1 MLKSLLLS
9 AILFLFVKTAQAQL
23 YSNAA
28 ANLPANATKQSM
40 DVQAADLD
48 GDGDLDIVKANE
60 FQTNNILRNN
70 GQGVFT
76 AAPAGSLPAV
86 SKDSEDVAVADF
98 NGDGHPD
105 LVFCSEDNINLGQV
119 NVHEYYLGDGSGN
132 FSVAPFQLPDNESNA
147 VIAADINSDS
157 KPDLFFG
164 NKGATTVLINNSD
177 GTFVNESNR
186 VPAIQRTTQDL
197 ALADVD
203 GDGDLDLFAGN
214 EDGNL
219 LFINDGT
226 GHFADESATRL
237 PQGINM
243 ETRKVTFGDADGDN
257 DADVLLSNVAFLP
270 GKNPQNRL
278 YLNDGTGYFSD
289 ATATNLPADTY
300 HTIDAIFEDVDLDGD
315 LDLVVGNVFG
325 GPLQVYQN
333 DGNGVF
339 SDATTEVLGLNYHL
353 DALGLIAADLNGD
366 GLRDLY
372 VCHRQTPQS
381 IAKDLLLLR
390 NAPVSAKEKSSK
402 EPTVLLYPNP
412 ASQYFFLLADV
423 SHIDSVRLL
432 ELDGRKVADLQTY
445 QVADGIFKC
454 ALPNVSLRKGG
465 AYAVEIQM
473 KKTIL
478 RRVLFVG

>member
-1 MLKSLLLS
+1 MLKSLLLP
-9 AILFLFVKTAQAQL
+9 AALFLFAKTAQAQL
-23 YSNAA
+23 YTNSP
-28 ANLPANATKQSM
+28 ANLPATATKQSM
-40 DVQAADLD
+40 DLQAADLD
-48 GDGDLDIVKANE
+48 SDGDLDIVKANE
-60 FQTNNILRNN
+60 FQANNILRNN

-86 SKDSEDVAVADF
+86 NKDSEDVAVADF
-98 NGDGHPD
+98 NGDGHLD
-105 LVFCSEDNINLGQV
+105 LVFCSEDNITLGQV
-119 NVHEYYLGDGSGN
+119 NVHEYYLGDGTGK
-132 FSVAPFQLPDNESNA
+132 FTAAPFQLPDSEANA
-147 VIAADINSDS
+147 VITADINGDE

-164 NKGATTVLINNSD
+164 NKGTTTVLINNGD
-177 GTFVNESNR
+177 GTFANESNR

-203 GDGDLDLFAGN
+203 GDGDMDLFAGN
-214 EDGNL
+214 ENGNL

-226 GHFADESATRL
+226 GHFADESAARL
-237 PQGINM
+237 PQGVNM
-243 ETRKVTFGDADGDN
+243 ETRKVAFGDVDGDN
-257 DADVLLSNVAFLP
+257 DADVFLSNVAFIQ

-278 YLNDGTGYFSD
+278 YLNDGTGHFSD

-333 DGNGVF
+333 DGKGVF
-339 SDATTEVLGLNYHL
+339 SDATAEVLGQNYFI
-353 DALGLIAADLNGD
+353 DALGVIAADLNGD

-372 VCHRQTPQS
+372 VCHRLTPQNNS
-381 IAKDLLLLR
+381 KDLLLLR
-390 NAPVSAKEKSSK
+390 NTPVSVKDKKSK

-412 ASQYFFLLADV
+412 ASTHFFLLADV
-423 SHIDSVRLL
+423 SQVDSVRLL

-445 QVADGIFKC
+445 QITDGIFKC
-454 ALPNVSLRKGG
+454 LLPNTSLRKGG
-465 AYAVEIQM
+465 AYAVEIHS
-473 KKTIL
+473 KKQTL